1 MLWFA
6 VSVAAGAG
14 ALLRYAVDRGVTA
27 RLRSAWPYG
36 TFVVNVS
43 GSFVLGLL
51 VGLAEHHGLGRTALD
66 VGGAGFAGGYTTL
79 STWAWE
85 SVALADSSEWLA
97 AATNVVGS
105 VAVGLLAAAAGLAVA
120 RL

>member
-6 VSVAAGAG
+6 VSAAAGAG

-27 RLRSAWPYG
+27 RLQSIWPYG

-43 GSFVLGLL
+43 GSFLLGLL
-51 VGLAEHHGLGRTALD
+51 VGLAEHHGLGSTALD

-85 SVALADSSEWLA
+85 SIALADTSEWLA
-97 AATNVVGS
+97 AGTNIAGS
-105 VAVGLLAAAAGLAVA
+105 VALGLLAAAAGLGLALV
-120 RL
+120 